1 MNGVIITGVPEI
13 MEHLYFM
20 NISLSFDR
28 EHIMLELKDILL
40 NSLQGLYQTFFC
52 TKLSKKENKNTQ
64 HV

>member
-1 MNGVIITGVPEI
+1 